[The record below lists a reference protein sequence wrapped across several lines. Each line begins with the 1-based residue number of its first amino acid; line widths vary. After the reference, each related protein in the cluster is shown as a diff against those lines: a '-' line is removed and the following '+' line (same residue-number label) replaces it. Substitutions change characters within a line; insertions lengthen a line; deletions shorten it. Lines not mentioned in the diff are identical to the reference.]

1 MLKTL
6 FLYILI
12 FASGGLGIAYFLLRD
27 KYNTQNLQVRVLT
40 RQNHGL
46 TTQLNSINK
55 PTDNIKVYY
64 KSTPYSAGYILKSC
78 SLYIAPLSNSP
89 ILRSLSYNTKLEI
102 LDLVEAYEMSWYEV
116 KLILSETV
124 NIKGFVRQEFINGV
138 DIIETQIISRK
149 FH

>member
-1 MLKTL
+1 MIKSL
-6 FLYILI
+6 FLYIFI

-27 KYNTQNLQVRVLT
+27 KYNTQNLQIRVLT

-64 KSTPYSAGYILKSC
+64 KSNPYNAGYISKSC

-89 ILRSLSYNTKLEI
+89 ILRSLSYNTKVEI

-116 KLILSETV
+116 KLISSETV

-138 DIIETQIISRK
+138 DVVETQIVSKK
-149 FH
+149 FY